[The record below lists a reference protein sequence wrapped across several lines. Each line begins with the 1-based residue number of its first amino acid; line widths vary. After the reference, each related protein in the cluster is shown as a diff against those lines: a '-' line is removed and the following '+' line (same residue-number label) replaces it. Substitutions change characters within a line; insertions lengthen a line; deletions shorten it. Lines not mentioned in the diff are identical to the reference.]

1 MRGPQFSI
9 GYRNRPEETA
19 AAIRDGWLYTGDIG
33 YFDEDGYLFLVDRK
47 KEMIIVGG
55 FNVYPREI
63 DEVLTN
69 HPAVAEAATVGVS
82 DSFSGEVPHAFV
94 ALVPGAEV
102 NEEALITYCSKNLV
116 KYKIPRAVT
125 ILETLPKKGP
135 GKIDKMALKTR
146 AATY

>member
-1 MRGPQFSI
+1 MYWRLNQDKVMKKKSRKNKRKLKI
-9 GYRNRPEETA
+9 NRRNPVAKAVRTPRFRSRVE
-19 AAIRDGWLYTGDIG
+19 L
-33 YFDEDGYLFLVDRK
+33 DRK

-102 NEEALITYCSKNLV
+102 NEEALITYCSNNLI
-116 KYKIPRAVT
+116 KYKHEFINS
-125 ILETLPKKGP
+125 IFH
-135 GKIDKMALKTR
+135 
-146 AATY
+146 Y